1 MLTQFE
7 LTGTYDE
14 VPLGA
19 EESFVRSVDPS
30 SIDQFAQAVQSF
42 HPLHMDAEW
51 AKANSK
57 FDNRVAHGLMTSALV
72 SRPIVNFIQRFK
84 LNTLLISTT
93 SKYVRAVV
101 AGDTITTRLCL
112 VEKIESRQRLRFE
125 VTSTNQRGEV
135 VLVGEA
141 VEQVL

>member
-1 MLTQFE
+1 MHTQFE

-19 EESFVRSVDPS
+19 EESFVRTVDPRSVDAS
-30 SIDQFAQAVQSF
+30 KAQRGMA
-42 HPLHMDAEW
+42 LW
-51 AKANSK
+51 ARANSK

-84 LNTLLISTT
+84 LNTLLITTT

-101 AGDTITTRLCL
+101 VGDTITTRLCL
-112 VEKIESRQRLRFE
+112 VEKIDSRKRLRFE